1 MFIRI
6 KSTPRRLC
14 SVLFCSLQSLD
25 EHSYQYRSLRLG
37 NFPEGEIQPHGL
49 TKHIPIGYE
58 AKRVSEEEK
67 R

>member
-1 MFIRI
+1 MF
-6 KSTPRRLC
+6 C
-14 SVLFCSLQSLD
+14 SVLFFIVAGRTLISN
-25 EHSYQYRSLRLG
+25 RSLRLG